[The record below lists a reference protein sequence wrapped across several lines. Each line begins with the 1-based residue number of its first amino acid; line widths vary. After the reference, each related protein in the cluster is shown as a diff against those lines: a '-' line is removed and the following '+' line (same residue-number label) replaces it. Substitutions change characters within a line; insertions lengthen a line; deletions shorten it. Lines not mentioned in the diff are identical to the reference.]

1 MLNLYSVIYLITTL
15 AIVLLIIF
23 KIKTVSNFLN
33 LKDKPKNTIK
43 QTNNRTPLLGGLLI
57 LIILSNYYAIYYYQD
72 DIFFKLKY
80 VSLLIIYFF
89 IGLIDDYID
98 LNAINK
104 LIICSF
110 FTYIFLIFNEEI
122 IINKFYSSILEKEF
136 DLGKINII
144 FTIICFLILFN
155 ILNLLDGINGSL
167 LSFSISV
174 ILVFLQITLE
184 PFILIF
190 AAATL
195 IVLILNLKNKL
206 FLGNSGASLI
216 SAIFAILLIILY
228 NNYDQSMYSEKIL
241 ILFFLPLIDATRL
254 FIQRIF
260 NNKSPFQRDL
270 NHFHHLVL
278 SNFSKKT
285 WVITLILANIF
296 FYNLS
301 YYINDLYVLLIQISL
316 YYTLIKIN
324 FSKLAL

>member
-1 MLNLYSVIYLITTL
+1 MLNLYSVFYLITSL
-15 AIVLLIIF
+15 AIVFLIIF

-33 LKDKPKNTIK
+33 LKDKPKNTTE
-43 QTNNRTPLLGGLLI
+43 QTNNKTPLLGGLLI
-57 LIILSNYYAIYYYQD
+57 LIILSNYYAIYYQD

-80 VSLLIIYFF
+80 IFLLIIYFF

-195 IVLILNLKNKL
+195 IVLSLNLKNKL
-206 FLGNSGASLI
+206 FLGNSGASLM
-216 SAIFAILLIILY
+216 SAVFAILLIILY
-228 NNYDQSMYSEKIL
+228 NNYEQSMYSEKIL
-241 ILFFLPLIDATRL
+241 ILFFLPLIDAIRL

-260 NNKSPFQRDL
+260 NNRSPFQRDL

-285 WVITLILANIF
+285 WVITLILANVF

-301 YYINDLYVLLIQISL
+301 HYINDLYVLLIQIFL
-316 YYTLIKIN
+316 YCTLIKIN

>member
-1 MLNLYSVIYLITTL
+1 MLNLYSVFYLITSL
-15 AIVLLIIF
+15 AIVFLIIF

-33 LKDKPKNTIK
+33 LKDKPKNTTE
-43 QTNNRTPLLGGLLI
+43 QTNNKTPLLGGLLI
-57 LIILSNYYAIYYYQD
+57 LIILSNYYAIYYQD

-80 VSLLIIYFF
+80 IFLLIIYFF

-144 FTIICFLILFN
+144 FKIICFLILFN

-195 IVLILNLKNKL
+195 IVLSLNLKNKL
-206 FLGNSGASLI
+206 FLGNSGASLM
-216 SAIFAILLIILY
+216 SAVFAILLIILY
-228 NNYDQSMYSEKIL
+228 NNYEQSMYSEKIL
-241 ILFFLPLIDATRL
+241 ILFFLPLIDAIRL

-260 NNKSPFQRDL
+260 NNRSPFQRDL

-285 WVITLILANIF
+285 WVITLILANVF

-301 YYINDLYVLLIQISL
+301 HYINDLYVLLIQIFL

-324 FSKLAL
+324 FSKLAS